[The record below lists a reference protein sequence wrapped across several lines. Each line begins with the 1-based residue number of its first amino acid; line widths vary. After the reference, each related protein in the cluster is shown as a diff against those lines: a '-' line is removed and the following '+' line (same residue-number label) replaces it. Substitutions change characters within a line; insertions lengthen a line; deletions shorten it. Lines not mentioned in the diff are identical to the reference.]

1 MNRRRVLAL
10 SLVPVLFSAAAL
22 AVVGVRVAPARAD
35 TTTRQIPS
43 SGTTSIRGGV
53 TGSGAIQSPEF
64 TPAKHFK
71 SDVTRNLAGSQ
82 TAAAQA
88 AATDRSLSRSSGL
101 RGRAAAKV
109 AGARLASSPTL
120 NRSFA
125 GLNHRDQRTAN
136 GGNQFSLEPPDQG
149 LCVGNGFVL
158 ETVNDVLRV
167 FDKQGNPL
175 TGVTALNAFYGYK
188 PAINRTTG
196 EFGPFITDPNCLFDK
211 VTRRW
216 FHTVLTLDVDPVSG
230 DFLGPNHLD
239 IAVSKTSDP
248 RGDWAIYVLPVQDD
262 GTQGTPDHDCAG
274 GPCLGDYPQ
283 IGADAFGFYITT
295 NEYPFFADGFHAA
308 QLYAFNKFALA
319 RNAATVNVT
328 QFDTI
333 GAVAGNPGFTLRP
346 AVVPSIRYELAQG
359 GTEYFLSSMAAEE
372 ANGSGTDNRIAIWSL
387 TRTATLLTSNPQP
400 VLRNSIINVGSYS
413 ISPKADQ
420 KPGPFPLGQC
430 INDTTLP
437 TPFGPGC
444 WQVLFVDEPAH
455 DEVISHLD
463 QVTFADGLLWSAL
476 DTAVNVGGATKAGV
490 EFFVVK
496 PKVTGTGVSGAIVKQ
511 GYLGVAN
518 NNLTYPA
525 VGVTDAGRAVIAFT
539 LVGADH
545 YPSAAYA
552 GLDAKSGAGGVRVAA
567 EGKGV
572 SDGFTSYKAFVGD
585 PPRTRWGDYGAAV
598 ADGSSIWIASE
609 YINQTCTLT
618 EWFADAGPNL
628 GSCGGTRTALANWG
642 TRFSEVR
649 P

>member
-1 MNRRRVLAL
+1 L
-10 SLVPVLFSAAAL
+10 SLVPVLLCAAL
-22 AVVGVRVAPARAD
+22 AVVGARVAPAHAA

-43 SGTTSIRGGV
+43 SATTSIRGDA
-53 TGSGAIQSPEF
+53 TGSGVLQRPEF
-64 TPAKHFK
+64 SPGKKFE
-71 SDVTRNLAGSQ
+71 SDVPARV
-82 TAAAQA
+82 AAARA
-88 AATDRSLSRSSGL
+88 AATNRSLSDGL
-101 RGRAAAKV
+101 RGPAAAAVKP
-109 AGARLASSPTL
+109 SSAKPSPPL
-120 NRSFA
+120 VRSLD

-136 GGNQFSLEPPDQG
+136 GGNQFSIEPPDQG

-158 ETVNDVLRV
+158 ETINDVLRV
-167 FDKQGNPL
+167 YDKAGNPL
-175 TGVTALNAFYGYK
+175 TGVTDQNTFYGYP

-196 EFGPFITDPNCLFDK
+196 EFGPFTADPSCLFDTL
-211 VTRRW
+211 TRRW
-216 FHTVLTLDVDPVSG
+216 FHVILTLDVDRVSG
-230 DFLGPNHLD
+230 DFIGTNHID

-248 RGDWAIYVLPVQDD
+248 TGEWAIYRLPVQDD

-319 RNAATVNVT
+319 RNAPTVNVT

-333 GAVAGNPGFTLRP
+333 GAVGGNPGFTLRGATSP
-346 AVVPSIRYELAQG
+346 TSRYELAQG

-372 ANGSGTDNRIAIWSL
+372 ADGNGTDNRIAIWSL
-387 TRTATLLTSNPQP
+387 TRTATLLTSNPRP
-400 VLRNSIINVGSYS
+400 VLRNSIINVSTYS

-420 KPGPFPLGQC
+420 KPGDFPLGQC

-444 WQVLFVDEPAH
+444 WQLLFTEEPAH

-463 QVTFADGLLWSAL
+463 ASDSRMHQVVFADGKLWSAL
-476 DTAVNVGGATKAGV
+476 DTAVRVGGQIKAGV
-490 EFFVVK
+490 EFFIVR
-496 PKVTGTGVSGAIVKQ
+496 PKVSGSGVSGSIVKQ
-511 GYLGVAN
+511 GYLGVKN

-525 VGVTDAGRAVIAFT
+525 VGVTASGRAVIAMT

-545 YPSAAYA
+545 YASAAYA
-552 GLDAKSGAGGVRVAA
+552 GLDAKSGAGSVRIAA
-567 EGKGV
+567 NGKGV

-598 ADGSSIWIASE
+598 ADGDSVWIASE
-609 YINQTCTLT
+609 YIGQTCTLVQ
-618 EWFADAGPNL
+618 WMADPV

-642 TRFSEVR
+642 TRFSEVK

>member
-1 MNRRRVLAL
+1 MLRSGEGGRMAEPRQRRRVRAPPDSPSTRIPRQQDAPGVRTSRNGVAMTRRSVLAL

-22 AVVGVRVAPARAD
+22 AVVGPRAAPARAD
-35 TTTRQIPS
+35 GTTRQIPS
-43 SGTTSIRGGV
+43 SGTTAIRGGA

-71 SDVTRNLAGSQ
+71 SDVTRNSAGAQ
-82 TAAAQA
+82 AAAADRVAAAQA
-88 AATDRSLSRSSGL
+88 AVTDRSLSRSSGL

-109 AGARLASSPTL
+109 AGARLASSPRL

-167 FDKQGNPL
+167 FDKAGNPL
-175 TGVTALNAFYGYK
+175 TGVTDQNTFYGYP
-188 PAINRTTG
+188 PAITRPAG
-196 EFGPFITDPNCLFDK
+196 PFGPFITDPSCLFDK

-216 FHTVLTLDVDPVSG
+216 FHVALTLDVDPVSG
-230 DFLGPNHLD
+230 DFLGTNHLD
-239 IAVSKTSDP
+239 IAVSRTSDP
-248 RGDWAIYVLPVQDD
+248 RGQWAIYRLPVHDNGAD
-262 GTQGTPDHDCAG
+262 GTPDHGCEG
-274 GPCLGDYPQ
+274 GFCLGDYPQ

-295 NEYPFFADGFHAA
+295 NEYPFFANGFHAA

-319 RNAATVNVT
+319 RNAANVNVT

-333 GAVAGNPGFTLRP
+333 GSVAGNPGFTLRP
-346 AVVPSIRYELAQG
+346 AVVPSFRYELAQG

-387 TRTATLLTSNPQP
+387 TRTATLLTPNPAP

-413 ISPKADQ
+413 LSPKADQ
-420 KPGPFPLGQC
+420 KPGDFPLGQC
-430 INDTTLP
+430 INDTTLTYP
-437 TPFGPGC
+437 TVGATDDG
-444 WQVLFVDEPAH
+444 DA
-455 DEVISHLD
+455 VIS
-463 QVTFADGLLWSAL
+463 
-476 DTAVNVGGATKAGV
+476 
-490 EFFVVK
+490 
-496 PKVTGTGVSGAIVKQ
+496 
-511 GYLGVAN
+511 
-518 NNLTYPA
+518 
-525 VGVTDAGRAVIAFT
+525 FT

-552 GLDAKSGAGGVRVAA
+552 GLSAKSGAGAVKVAA
-567 EGKGV
+567 EGLGV

-585 PPRTRWGDYGAAV
+585 PPRTRWGDYGATV
-598 ADGSSIWIASE
+598 ADGNTIWIAAE
-609 YINQTCTLT
+609 YIGQTCTLAQ
-618 EWFADAGPNL
+618 WFAAPV

-642 TRFSEVR
+642 TRISNVT